1 MKFQNKETT
10 VIALI
15 QRVSEAA
22 VRVDGEVVGQIE
34 QGLLVLLGVEK
45 GDDEAKAKR
54 LMERVTTYR
63 VFEDEDGKMNLNVK
77 QVEGKV
83 LVVSQFTLPADTK
96 KGTRA
101 GFSRGA
107 HPEDAERLYDYFS
120 DQCESVLPTER
131 GRFAADMKV
140 SLVNDGP
147 VTFWLQV

>member
-1 MKFQNKETT
+1 M
-10 VIALI
+10 IALI

-22 VRVDGEVVGQIE
+22 VRVDGEVVGEIDK
-34 QGLLVLLGVEK
+34 GLLVLLGVEK
-45 GDDEAKAKR
+45 DDDEAKAKR
-54 LMERVTTYR
+54 LVERVTTYR
-63 VFEDEDGKMNLNVK
+63 VFEDEDGKMNLNVQ
-77 QVEGKV
+77 QVDGKV

-107 HPEDAERLYDYFS
+107 HPADAERLYEHFS
-120 DQCESVLPTER
+120 DLCENVLPTKR
-131 GRFAADMKV
+131 GRFAAEMKV

>member
-1 MKFQNKETT
+1 M
-10 VIALI
+10 IALI
-15 QRVSEAA
+15 QRVSEAT
-22 VRVDGEVVGQIE
+22 VRVDGDVVGEIE

-45 GDDEAKAKR
+45 DDDEAKAKR

-63 VFEDEDGKMNLNVK
+63 VFGDEEGKMNLNVK

-83 LVVSQFTLPADTK
+83 LVVSQFTLPADTN

-107 HPEDAERLYDYFS
+107 HPVDAERLYDYFA
-120 DQCESVLPTER
+120 DQCATVLPTER

>member
-1 MKFQNKETT
+1 M
-10 VIALI
+10 IALI

-22 VRVDGEVVGQIE
+22 VKVDGEVVGEIGT
-34 QGLLVLLGVEK
+34 GLLVLLGVERD
-45 GDDEAKAKR
+45 DDEAKAKR

-63 VFEDEDGKMNLNVK
+63 VFGDDEDKMNLNVK
-77 QVEGKV
+77 QVDGSV

-107 HPEDAERLYDYFS
+107 APADAERLYEYFS
-120 DQCESVLPTER
+120 DRCAEVLATER

>member
-1 MKFQNKETT
+1 M
-10 VIALI
+10 IALI
-15 QRVSEAA
+15 QRVSEAS
-22 VRVDGEVVGQIE
+22 VKVDGEIVGEINK
-34 QGLLVLLGVEK
+34 GLLVLLGVEK

-63 VFEDEDGKMNLNVK
+63 VFSDEEDKMNLNVK
-77 QVEGKV
+77 QVDGSL

-107 HPEDAERLYDYFS
+107 APADAERLYEYFS
-120 DQCESVLPTER
+120 DRCAEVLPTER

>member
-1 MKFQNKETT
+1 M
-10 VIALI
+10 IALI
-15 QRVSEAA
+15 QRVSESS
-22 VRVDGEVVGQIE
+22 VKVDGEIVGEIGK
-34 QGLLVLLGVEK
+34 GLLVLLGVEK

-63 VFEDEDGKMNLNVK
+63 VFGDDEGKMNLNVK
-77 QVEGKV
+77 QVGGSV

-107 HPEDAERLYDYFS
+107 HPEDAERLYNYFS
-120 DQCESVLPTER
+120 DMCEQVLPTER
-131 GRFAADMKV
+131 GRFAEDMKV

>member
-1 MKFQNKETT
+1 M
-10 VIALI
+10 IALI

-22 VRVDGEVVGQIE
+22 VRVDGAVVGEIDR
-34 QGLLVLLGVEK
+34 GLLVLLGVEK
-45 GDDEAKAKR
+45 DDDEAKAKR

-63 VFEDEDGKMNLNVK
+63 VFEDDEGKMNLNVK

-107 HPEDAERLYDYFS
+107 HPVDAERLYDYFS
-120 DQCESVLPTER
+120 DLCEEVLPTQR

>member
-1 MKFQNKETT
+1 M
-10 VIALI
+10 IALI
-15 QRVSEAA
+15 QRVSEAS
-22 VRVDGEVVGQIE
+22 VKVDGEIIGEIGR
-34 QGLLVLLGVEK
+34 GLLVLLGVERD
-45 GDDEAKAKR
+45 DDEAKAKR

-63 VFEDEDGKMNLNVK
+63 VFGDEDDKMNLNVQ
-77 QVEGKV
+77 QVDGSV

-107 HPEDAERLYDYFS
+107 HPSEAERLYEHFS
-120 DQCESVLPTER
+120 DLCSEVLPTER
-131 GRFAADMKV
+131 GAFAADMKV

>member
-1 MKFQNKETT
+1 M
-10 VIALI
+10 IALI

-22 VRVDGEVVGQIE
+22 VRVDGEVVGQIDK
-34 QGLLVLLGVEK
+34 GLLVLLGVEK
-45 GDDEAKAKR
+45 DDDEAKAKR
-54 LMERVTTYR
+54 LMDRVTTYR
-63 VFEDEDGKMNLNVK
+63 VFEDSEGKMNLNVQ

-107 HPEDAERLYDYFS
+107 HPADAERLYDYFS
-120 DQCESVLPTER
+120 DLCQQVLPTER

-140 SLVNDGP
+140 SLINDGP

>member
-1 MKFQNKETT
+1 MKEARV

-22 VRVDGEVVGQIE
+22 VRVDGEVVGEIDR
-34 QGLLVLLGVEK
+34 GLLVLLGVEK
-45 GDDEAKAKR
+45 DDDEAKAKR

-63 VFEDEDGKMNLNVK
+63 VFEDDEGKMNLNVK

-107 HPEDAERLYDYFS
+107 HPVDAERLYDYFS
-120 DQCESVLPTER
+120 DLCEQVLPTQR

>member
-1 MKFQNKETT
+1 M
-10 VIALI
+10 IALI

-22 VRVDGEVVGQIE
+22 VKVDGKVIGEIE

-45 GDDEAKAKR
+45 DDDEAKAKR

-63 VFEDEDGKMNLNVK
+63 VFSDEQDKMNLNVK
-77 QVEGKV
+77 QVNGSV

-107 HPEDAERLYDYFS
+107 APQDAQRLYDYFS
-120 DQCESVLPTER
+120 DKCEEVLPTQR
-131 GRFAADMKV
+131 GQFAADMKV

>member
-1 MKFQNKETT
+1 M
-10 VIALI
+10 IALI

-22 VRVDGEVVGQIE
+22 VRVDGEVVGEID

-45 GDDEAKAKR
+45 DDDEAKAKR

-63 VFEDEDGKMNLNVK
+63 VFEDDEGKMNLNVK
-77 QVEGKV
+77 QVNGQV

-107 HPEDAERLYDYFS
+107 HPADAERLYDYFS
-120 DQCESVLPTER
+120 DLCEEVLPTQR

-140 SLVNDGP
+140 SLINDGP

>member
-1 MKFQNKETT
+1 M
-10 VIALI
+10 IALI

-22 VRVDGEVVGQIE
+22 VRVDGEVVGEID

-45 GDDEAKAKR
+45 DDDEAKAKR

-63 VFEDEDGKMNLNVK
+63 VFEDDEGKMNLNVK
-77 QVEGKV
+77 QVDGKV

-101 GFSRGA
+101 GLSRVA
-107 HPEDAERLYDYFS
+107 HPADAERLYDYFS
-120 DQCESVLPTER
+120 DLCEQVLPTER

>member
-1 MKFQNKETT
+1 

-22 VRVDGEVVGQIE
+22 VRVDGEVVGEIDR
-34 QGLLVLLGVEK
+34 GLLVLLGVEK

-63 VFEDEDGKMNLNVK
+63 VFEDDEGKMNLNVK

-107 HPEDAERLYDYFS
+107 HPVDAERLYDYFS
-120 DQCESVLPTER
+120 DLCEEVLPTQR